1 VRASLVVIS
10 VLALLVLTACQPA
23 AGARSPACNSMLAAA
38 QELNT
43 TKAAVTGSKPVL
55 VVHQVRE
62 TTRSVRQ
69 KIDAAQ
75 ATFSA
80 ARDSDDLLQLKRNL
94 DQMNLGLQ
102 GVPDSTFVSQVRSRL
117 TASAVA
123 SADSAT
129 ALYSAVCAAR

>member
-1 VRASLVVIS
+1 VRASLLVVP

-43 TKAAVTGSKPVL
+43 TKAAVTGLKPVL

-62 TTRSVRQ
+62 TTRSARQ
-69 KIDAAQ
+69 KIDATQ

-80 ARDSDDLLQLKRNL
+80 ARDSENLLLLKRNL
-94 DQMNLGLQ
+94 DQMDVGLQ
-102 GVPDSTFVSQVRSRL
+102 GVPDSTLIPQVRSRL

-123 SADSAT
+123 AADSAT
-129 ALYSAVCAAR
+129 ALYNAVCAAR